1 MKNKQTLESILRINY
16 PILQGAM
23 ANISD
28 SSLVSAVSEAGGL
41 GILASGNMEPE
52 EVREEIRKTKSKT
65 SYPFGVNVIIS
76 SKFCDQIIDVLHEEK
91 VDIVITGNGDPGKF
105 FPKFNAWNMKV
116 IPVVSSYMMA
126 KRMEKLGA
134 IAVIAEGMEAGGH
147 IGSITT
153 MCLLPNITKDISIPV
168 IAAGGIASG
177 YSMMAAFNLGAQGV
191 QIGTRFLLAK
201 ECNIHTNYKKRVIDS
216 NDFDSVVIKNMINKP
231 IRSLRNKLTN
241 LIGRLELEYLKNR
254 STSIEDIDL
263 KTINALSNAVK
274 NGDVQNGLVMAG
286 QISAVLTKEET
297 CKEIMCSILNEWNSC
312 TEKTYSKYDLPQV
325 SNT

>member
-1 MKNKQTLESILRINY
+1 MKNIQTLENILKIKY

-28 SSLVSAVSEAGGL
+28 SSLVSAVSETGAL
-41 GILASGNMEPE
+41 GILATGNMDSEQ
-52 EVREEIRKTKSKT
+52 VREEIRKTKLKT
-65 SYPFGVNVIIS
+65 SKPFGVNIILS
-76 SKFCDQIIDVLHEEK
+76 NRSCDKIIDVLYEEK
-91 VDIVITGNGDPGKF
+91 IDIVITGNGDPGRY

-116 IPVVSSYMMA
+116 IPVVSTHLMA

-134 IAVIAEGMEAGGH
+134 TAVIAEGMEAGGH

-153 MCLLPNITKDISIPV
+153 MCLLPSITQDISIPV

-177 YSMMAAFNLGAQGV
+177 YSMMAAFNLGASGV

-201 ECNIHTNYKKRVIDS
+201 ECKIHANYKKRVIDS
-216 NDFDSVVIKNMINKP
+216 NDFDSVIIKNLINKP

-254 STSIEDIDL
+254 DTSIEDIDL
-263 KTINALSNAVK
+263 KTINALSSAVE
-274 NGDVQNGLVMAG
+274 NGDVQYGLVMAG

-297 CKEIMCSILNEWNSC
+297 CKEIIYSILDEWNSC
-312 TEKTYSKYDLPQV
+312 TEKKYSKYDLP
-325 SNT
+325 